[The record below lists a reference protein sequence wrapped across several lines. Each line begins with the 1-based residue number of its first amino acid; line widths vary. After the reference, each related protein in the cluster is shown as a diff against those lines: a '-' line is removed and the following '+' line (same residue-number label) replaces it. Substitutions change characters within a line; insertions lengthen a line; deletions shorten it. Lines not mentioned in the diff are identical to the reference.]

1 MRINSIWEIGRCGIG
16 KDSQRYLSFKSKKA
30 SKKVKG
36 GVDMKI
42 LKKRWMIITG
52 IVFVAVLCV
61 CLGFVCFAYQG
72 VKKSV
77 LGEMGIKRA
86 VNSDTIY
93 FKELDR
99 RAQKNLS
106 QEDRRK
112 LLWLLSHTRKYD
124 KEKDERYI
132 LEGYFLPGPRIVFWE
147 EGRKSL
153 GHIIYWNYTEATF
166 YYSPP
171 DTTEQKGPKY
181 YLDEK
186 YAKELKELFDKYI
199 NFPIKNL

>member
-1 MRINSIWEIGRCGIG
+1 M
-16 KDSQRYLSFKSKKA
+16 
-30 SKKVKG
+30 KG
-36 GVDMKI
+36 GVDMKL
-42 LKKRWMIITG
+42 LKKRWIKIAG

-61 CLGFVCFAYQG
+61 CLGLVCFAYQG

-86 VNSDTIY
+86 INMDTIY
-93 FKELDR
+93 FTELDR
-99 RAQKNLS
+99 RAQKHLS

-132 LEGYFLPGPRIVFWE
+132 LKGYFLPDPYIVFRNE
-147 EGRKSL
+147 DVNAS
-153 GHIIYWNYTEATF
+153 GHIINWNYTEATF